1 MCSDS
6 LKRFIATLLFLVGL
20 IGCLDAA
27 QNSQRPNILFILI
40 DDLGWMDMGYNGST
54 FHETPYLDQ
63 FSKDAMRFDS
73 AYTASPMCSPTRVSI
88 ITGKNPAR
96 TGITQYLPGWYSK
109 QFRTITPISTQYMS
123 KEEYTLG
130 MAFKDNGYNTAFM
143 GKWHMGPLDFG
154 GPKEHGFDT
163 TAAII
168 EANKCSMFYPFRDVP
183 YFEDAKEGDYFTD
196 KLTDTAIDYLNEQ
209 KDADRPFFMYLAHF
223 SMHAPIEAKQELY
236 EKYEKKRAKL
246 PPVEN
251 LKDPYS
257 HKLLKARQDDPHYAG
272 ELENLDENI
281 GRVINALKENGQYEN
296 TIIVFTGDNGGR
308 VSIWI
313 NQAHPTSNQPL
324 RAGKTFVFEGGI
336 KVPLIIHWPGVT
348 QPGMTSGIPVNSADF
363 YPTFLAMASIQERKQ
378 KNIDGISIAPLLKGK
393 TLDREEMYWHFPHYQ
408 GEGAYPSSAFRQGPY
423 KLIHNY
429 HYDHDLLFNLE
440 TDPYEAHD
448 LLDQKP
454 DLAAAMR
461 IRLIESLHA
470 VSAKMPIKNPSKDL
484 TEEIGHKN
492 GINVKRPKPL

>member
-1 MCSDS
+1 MR
-6 LKRFIATLLFLVGL
+6 KLLFL
-20 IGCLDAA
+20 CLSSIIAFSGTAYSED
-27 QNSQRPNILFILI
+27 RPNILFILI

-54 FHETPYLDQ
+54 FRETPHLDQ

-109 QFRTITPISTQYMS
+109 KFRTITPISTQYMS
-123 KEEYTLG
+123 KDEYTVG
-130 MAFKDNGYNTAFM
+130 MAFKDNGYNTAFI

-154 GPKEHGFDT
+154 GPEAHGFDT

-168 EANKCSMFYPFRDVP
+168 EANRCEMFFPFRGVP
-183 YFEDAKEGDYFTD
+183 YFPDAKEGDYFTD

-209 KDADRPFFMYLAHF
+209 KDTDQPFFMYLAHF
-223 SMHAPIEAKQELY
+223 AMHAPIEAKQELF
-236 EKYEKKRAKL
+236 EKYEKKRAQIKQ
-246 PPVEN
+246 VED

-257 HKLLKARQDDPHYAG
+257 HKLLKAQQDDPHYAG

-308 VSIWI
+308 VSIWE

-348 QPGMTSGIPVNSADF
+348 QPGMTSDVPVNSADF
-363 YPTFLAMASIQERKQ
+363 YSTFLEMAGISERKQ
-378 KNIDGISIAPLLKGK
+378 KNMDGVSIAPLLKGK
-393 TLDREEMYWHFPHYQ
+393 TLDRDEMVWHFPHYQ
-408 GEGAYPSSAFRQGPY
+408 GEGAYPSSAIRQGPY

-429 HYDHDLLFNLE
+429 HYDKDLLFNLE
-440 TDPYEAHD
+440 TDPYEEHN
-448 LLDQKP
+448 LLSQQP
-454 DLAAAMR
+454 DLAAAMKF
-461 IRLIESLHA
+461 RLLESLHA
-470 VSAKMPIKNPSKDL
+470 VSAKMPIRNPSKDL